1 MKIIE
6 NIIKEFKESVIK
18 YDADDIIK
26 DPKIIFSELNN
37 KSLFEN
43 KKTLIIKLS
52 DCLGI
57 NIRKFHLQSLYAY
70 LK

>member
-1 MKIIE
+1 M
-6 NIIKEFKESVIK
+6 K

-43 KKTLIIKLS
+43 KKILII
-52 DCLGI
+52 
-57 NIRKFHLQSLYAY
+57 Y
-70 LK
+70 